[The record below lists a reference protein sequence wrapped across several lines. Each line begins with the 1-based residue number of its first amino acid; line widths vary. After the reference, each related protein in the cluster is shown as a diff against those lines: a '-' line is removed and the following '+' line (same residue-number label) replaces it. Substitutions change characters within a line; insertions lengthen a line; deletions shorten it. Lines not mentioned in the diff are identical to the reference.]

1 MHTEIQ
7 HLKQEAR
14 RVLTEN
20 ILPFWTD
27 KMTDAQNGGFIGRIS
42 GNGEVFAGAPKGA
55 VLNARILWTFA
66 SAYRLLGNAGYLQT
80 AKRAKEYLI
89 TKFFDKEFGGIFWLL
104 DSKGNLVETKKQ
116 IYALGFG
123 VYGLSEYY
131 RATHDDEALD
141 YAVQLYQSIE
151 QHSFDTGKN
160 GYFEAFTRDWQPIDD
175 MRLSE
180 KDANEQKTMNTH
192 LHILEPYA
200 NLYRVW
206 KDDTLKRQLKNLIE
220 IFTDKIL
227 NADTHHLRLFFDADW
242 NNKSNALSY
251 GHDIEA
257 AWLLHEAALVLGE
270 KETLARVEEIV
281 PLIVRASEEGLLSDG
296 SMAYEKNIRSGHLDA
311 ERHWWVQAETVVGF
325 LNHYQH
331 FGDEKSL
338 QTALDC
344 WRYISNNLIDHQQ
357 GEWFWSILPD
367 GSINRRDDKAG
378 IWKCPYHNGRAC
390 MEILKRF

>member
-141 YAVQLYQSIE
+141 YAVKLYQSIE

-206 KDDTLKRQLKNLIE
+206 KDDALKRQLKNLIE

-227 NADTHHLRLFFDADW
+227 DADTHHLRLFFDADW

-331 FGDEKSL
+331 FGNEKSL

-390 MEILKRF
+390 MEILERF

>member
-141 YAVQLYQSIE
+141 YAVKLYQSIE

-206 KDDTLKRQLKNLIE
+206 KDDALKRQLKNLIE

-227 NADTHHLRLFFDADW
+227 DADTHHLRLFFDADW

-344 WRYISNNLIDHQQ
+344 WRYISNNLIDRQQ

-390 MEILKRF
+390 MEILERF

>member
-1 MHTEIQ
+1 M
-7 HLKQEAR
+7 
-14 RVLTEN
+14 LTEN

-27 KMTDAQNGGFIGRIS
+27 KMTDAENGGFIGRIS
-42 GNGEVFAGAPKGA
+42 GNGEVFADAPKGA

-89 TKFFDKEFGGIFWLL
+89 TKFFDKKFGGIFWLL
-104 DSKGNLVETKKQ
+104 DSKGNPIEPKKQ

-123 VYGLSEYY
+123 LYGLSEYY
-131 RATHDDEALD
+131 RATREDEALD
-141 YAVQLYQSIE
+141 YAVKLYQSIE
-151 QHSFDTGKN
+151 QHSFDTEKN
-160 GYFEAFTRDWQPIDD
+160 GYLEAFTRDWQLIDD
-175 MRLSE
+175 TRLSE

-206 KDDTLKRQLKNLIE
+206 KDDALKRQLKNLIE

-227 NADTHHLRLFFDADW
+227 DADTHHLRLFFDADW
-242 NNKSNALSY
+242 NNRSNALSY

-325 LNHYQH
+325 LNHYRH
-331 FGDEKSL
+331 FGNEKSL

-344 WRYISNNLIDHQQ
+344 WRYINNNLIDRQQ

-367 GSINRRDDKAG
+367 GSVNRRDDKAG

-390 MEILKRF
+390 MEILERF

>member
-1 MHTEIQ
+1 MRTEIQ

-14 RVLTEN
+14 HVLTEN
-20 ILPFWTD
+20 ILPFWTE
-27 KMTDAQNGGFIGRIS
+27 KMTDVENGGFIGRIS
-42 GNGEVFAGAPKGA
+42 GNGKVFADAPKGA

-104 DSKGNLVETKKQ
+104 DSKGNPIETKKQ

-123 VYGLSEYY
+123 IYGLSEYY
-131 RATHDDEALD
+131 RATRDDEALD
-141 YAVQLYQSIE
+141 YAVKLYQSIE
-151 QHSFDTGKN
+151 QHSFDTEKN
-160 GYFEAFTRDWQPIDD
+160 GYLEAFTRDWQLIDD

-192 LHILEPYA
+192 LHILEPYT

-206 KDDTLKRQLKNLIE
+206 KDDVLKRQLKNLIE

-227 NADTHHLRLFFDADW
+227 DADTHHLCLFFDADW
-242 NNKSNALSY
+242 NNKSDALSY

-331 FGDEKSL
+331 FGNEKSL

-344 WRYISNNLIDHQQ
+344 WRYINNNLIDRQQ
-357 GEWFWSILPD
+357 GEWFWSTLPD
-367 GSINRRDDKAG
+367 GSVNRRDDKAG

-390 MEILKRF
+390 MEILERF

>member
-1 MHTEIQ
+1 M
-7 HLKQEAR
+7 
-14 RVLTEN
+14 LTEN

-27 KMTDAQNGGFIGRIS
+27 KMTDVENGGFIGRIS
-42 GNGEVFAGAPKGA
+42 GNGEVFADAPKGA

-104 DSKGNLVETKKQ
+104 DSKGNPIETKKQ

-123 VYGLSEYY
+123 IYGLSEYY
-131 RATHDDEALD
+131 RATRDDEALD
-141 YAVQLYQSIE
+141 YAVKLYQSIE
-151 QHSFDTGKN
+151 QHSFDTEKN
-160 GYFEAFTRDWQPIDD
+160 GYLEAFTRDWQLIDD

-192 LHILEPYA
+192 LHILEPYT

-206 KDDTLKRQLKNLIE
+206 KDDALKKQLENLIE
-220 IFTDKIL
+220 IFADKIL
-227 NADTHHLRLFFDADW
+227 DADTHHLRLFFDADW
-242 NNKSNALSY
+242 NNKSDALSY

-281 PLIVRASEEGLLSDG
+281 PLIVCASEEGLLSDG

-331 FGDEKSL
+331 FGNEKSL

-344 WRYISNNLIDHQQ
+344 WRYINNNLIDRQQ

-367 GSINRRDDKAG
+367 GPVNRHDDKAG

-390 MEILKRF
+390 MEILERF

>member
-141 YAVQLYQSIE
+141 YAVKLYQSIE

-160 GYFEAFTRDWQPIDD
+160 GYFEAFTRDWQPIVD

-206 KDDTLKRQLKNLIE
+206 KDDALKRQLKNLIE

-227 NADTHHLRLFFDADW
+227 DADTHHLRLFFDADW

-331 FGDEKSL
+331 FGNEKSL

-390 MEILKRF
+390 MEILERF

>member
-141 YAVQLYQSIE
+141 YAVKLYQSIE

-206 KDDTLKRQLKNLIE
+206 KDDALKRQLKNLIE

-227 NADTHHLRLFFDADW
+227 DADTHHLRLFFDADW

-344 WRYISNNLIDHQQ
+344 WRYISNNLIDRQQ

>member
-1 MHTEIQ
+1 MRTEIQ

-14 RVLTEN
+14 HVLTEN

-27 KMTDAQNGGFIGRIS
+27 KMTDAENGGFIGRIS
-42 GNGEVFAGAPKGA
+42 GNGEVFADAPKGA

-89 TKFFDKEFGGIFWLL
+89 TKFFDKKFGGIFWLL
-104 DSKGNLVETKKQ
+104 DSKGNPIEPKKQ

-123 VYGLSEYY
+123 LYGLSEYY
-131 RATHDDEALD
+131 RATREDEALD
-141 YAVQLYQSIE
+141 YAVKLYQSIE
-151 QHSFDTGKN
+151 QHSFDTEKN
-160 GYFEAFTRDWQPIDD
+160 GYLEAFTRDWQLIDD
-175 MRLSE
+175 TRLSE

-206 KDDTLKRQLKNLIE
+206 KDDALKRQLKNLIE

-227 NADTHHLRLFFDADW
+227 DADTHHLRLFFDADW
-242 NNKSNALSY
+242 NNRSDALSY

-325 LNHYQH
+325 LNHYRH
-331 FGDEKSL
+331 FGNEKSL

-344 WRYISNNLIDHQQ
+344 WRYINNNLIDRQQ

-367 GSINRRDDKAG
+367 GSVNRRDDKAG

-390 MEILKRF
+390 MEILERF

>member
-141 YAVQLYQSIE
+141 YAVKLYQSIE

-227 NADTHHLRLFFDADW
+227 DADTHHLRLFFDADW

-331 FGDEKSL
+331 FGNEKSL

-390 MEILKRF
+390 MEILERF